1 MILSESN
8 MIRKQ
13 NEIELRIQ
21 NKKEAKSKNK
31 ISQFP
36 IITQQKTYTKKM
48 TKGQIEY
55 LRKKLFIKI
64 NSFVKNNGTKASHPS
79 LHHEKKNYYKE

>member
-1 MILSESN
+1 MILAEST

-31 ISQFP
+31 VPQFP

-48 TKGQIEY
+48 TKG
-55 LRKKLFIKI
+55 
-64 NSFVKNNGTKASHPS
+64 
-79 LHHEKKNYYKE
+79 